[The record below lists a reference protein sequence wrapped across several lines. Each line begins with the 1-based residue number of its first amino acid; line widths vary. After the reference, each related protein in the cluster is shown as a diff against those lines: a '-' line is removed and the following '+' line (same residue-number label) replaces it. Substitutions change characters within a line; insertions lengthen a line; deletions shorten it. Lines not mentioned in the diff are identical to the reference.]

1 MLPILLITIPLILA
15 LVSLFSSGRLPRTL
29 SILALLI
36 NLGITL
42 VMAVGL
48 KGTGLQ
54 YLYKSPWIAE
64 IGSSFY
70 VGVDG
75 WSIVFLL
82 LTYICGILIIATH
95 DEPNRPHLF
104 YALILFFMSAL
115 SGVFLSLD
123 ALLYYI
129 FWELSLI
136 PIFAILMLWG
146 QGSFK
151 TFFTFF
157 LYTVAGSLLMLVS
170 ILILQ
175 HASGSFA
182 IDDFIK
188 SNLSVGLQSIA
199 LLGFCAAYFIKI
211 PVFPLH
217 TWLPD
222 TYTKASYTG
231 TMLLAAIMLK
241 MALYSLI
248 RWVLPVCG
256 GALADFH
263 IWLMILACIGV
274 VYASIIALTQT
285 DLKRMLAYSSM
296 AHVGMIAAG
305 ILSLQQIGIQGAALQ
320 SFNHGI
326 IAIGLFYT
334 SSIIFKRL
342 GTHDMDSMGGL
353 RSQAPILATLFMIIL
368 LASIALPLTN
378 GFVGEFMLL
387 KSIFDVQPVLAAFAG
402 LSVILG
408 AAYMLRTYRLIML
421 GENKNNLKIN
431 DVTREELYVLI
442 PIIILIFVL
451 GLYPT
456 LLTQFLNN

>member
-15 LVSLFSSGRLPRTL
+15 IVSLLSNGRLPRIW
-29 SILALLI
+29 SILALLL

-42 VMAVGL
+42 VMALNL
-48 KGTGLQ
+48 KDTGLQ
-54 YLYKSPWIAE
+54 YLYKTSWIQE

-95 DEPNRPHLF
+95 DEKNRPHLF
-104 YALILFFMSAL
+104 YSLILFFIAAI

-175 HASGSFA
+175 HSSGSFA
-182 IDDFIK
+182 IDDFTK
-188 SNLSVGLQSIA
+188 SNLSIGLQSVA

-211 PVFPLH
+211 PVFPFH

-241 MALYSLI
+241 MAVYSI
-248 RWVLPVCG
+248 VRWILPSCPD
-256 GALADFH
+256 ALANYH
-263 IWLMILACIGV
+263 LWLMVLASIGV

-305 ILSLQQIGIQGAALQ
+305 VLSMQQIGIQGAALQ

-334 SSIIFKRL
+334 SSIIFKRV
-342 GTHDMDSMGGL
+342 GTHNMENMGGL

-368 LASIALPLTN
+368 LASVALPLTN

-408 AAYMLRTYRLIML
+408 AAYMLRAYRLIML
-421 GENKNNLKIN
+421 GENTHNLQIN

-442 PIIILIFVL
+442 PIIICIFVL
-451 GLYPT
+451 GVYPT
-456 LLTQFLNN
+456 LLTQFLNF